1 MADHPRSKIGLGALA
16 GALGGAAVGMVD
28 GMRAALLVGTGARIA
43 LGTAILAASVDALAG
58 LLAGAVAEATCR
70 LAVWGRRARTP
81 IWARALAYL
90 VVGAG
95 AAAAAAAVVS
105 ATALRRNRFLA
116 AGLTALA
123 GIVAALAGAMLA
135 PALARLLALVGP
147 KRNVPEDPR
156 SAGAAGLA
164 RPTEPALA
172 LLGPLLVAFASVV
185 VFVAL
190 ARTHAPLRGGALV
203 ERSVWSAAAAFLLP
217 MGLAWI
223 STVRLPIGWRAAGLL
238 AGGAYGALAMIGLGV
253 FWGDNLRFAP
263 WTDILGGLAIAAVGI
278 ATALWLRRRP
288 PHMPGATAGWAAAVG
303 VVAALVLLRASEFE
317 PARKAGSARAALVGP
332 ALEAGRAM
340 LDFDGDGYARA
351 LGGGD
356 CDDSDPEVHPGAID
370 IPGDGIDADCDG
382 QDATDAL
389 PPPAT
394 MVELPASVPRELNLL
409 LVTIDTLRA
418 DHLGCYGYGRATS
431 PAIDALAAES
441 ALFVNGWAHAPSTR
455 YSMPAIAT
463 GRWPSAITWDESIW
477 WPRLGRN
484 MRTTAEALHD
494 DGYFTAGMFSF
505 NYFAI
510 ADRRGFERGMD
521 LYRSDR
527 AVLHVAVNGPME
539 SRGSSSREM
548 TDDAIAFV
556 DAHKDGK
563 FFLWLHYYDPHLSY
577 EPHPEVPSFGT
588 ARMDL
593 YDGEIRFTDLHFG
606 RLLAHLREAGLWNR
620 TAIVVTGDHGEG
632 FGEHGVTE
640 HGFDLY
646 TAQTRVP
653 FIVRVPGLAPR
664 RVEAP
669 AGHVDIA
676 PTLVNLARG
685 RAEPS
690 FIGRSL
696 VPDLAGPPSADTDT
710 RAVFQEV
717 TSERGKKRAFV
728 TTRRHLVWN
737 ETPSDTTECYDRT
750 EDPTEARDI
759 WDVAGDPLC
768 VGLSRDLKRM
778 VAGLAFPPGA
788 AARMAADVTPAGRPG
803 PTPAHVLDAGLGD
816 DIVVRGYD
824 LSAPEMRPGDSIEAV
839 AHFAVKQRLS
849 KGWRLFFQLE
859 GPSGGSRNLDHV
871 PVDGLMPIERWRP
884 GQQIRDRFQITLPVG
899 TPPGLYTLYL
909 GAFRGNQRLSVRPPA
924 LADGRERL
932 RLFQI
937 VVRP

>member
-1 MADHPRSKIGLGALA
+1 MADHPRSNLGLGALA
-16 GALGGAAVGMVD
+16 GALAGAGVGLAD
-28 GMRAALLVGTGARIA
+28 GVRAALLVGGAARVL
-43 LGTAILAASVDALAG
+43 LGTALLAASVDAIVG
-58 LLAGAVAEATCR
+58 LLAGAAVEAVLR
-70 LAVWGRRARTP
+70 LAIWGRRARP
-81 IWARALAYL
+81 PVWARALSL
-90 VVGAG
+90 VAAGAG

-123 GIVAALAGAMLA
+123 GAAAAVLGALLA
-135 PALARLLALVGP
+135 PALARL
-147 KRNVPEDPR
+147 
-156 SAGAAGLA
+156 AGARRNTPVEA
-164 RPTEPALA
+164 RAPEPALA
-172 LLGPLLVAFASVV
+172 LLGPLLVAAAGAV
-185 VFVAL
+185 VFAAV
-190 ARTHAPLRGGALV
+190 ARTRAPLRGDALV
-203 ERSVWSAAAAFLLP
+203 ERSVWSAGASFLLP
-217 MGLAWI
+217 LCLAYLA
-223 STVRLPIGWRAAGLL
+223 SVRLRIRWRAGGLL
-238 AGGAYGALAMIGLGV
+238 AGGVYGGAALIALGV
-253 FWGDNLRFAP
+253 FWNDNLRFAP
-263 WTDILGGLAIAAVGI
+263 WTDILGGAAIAVAAVG
-278 ATALWLRRRP
+278 AAFLLRGRLPRGR
-288 PHMPGATAGWAAAVG
+288 GATAGVAAAIG
-303 VVAALVLLRASEFE
+303 LCALVVLFRAAESE

-332 ALEAGRAM
+332 ALEVGRAL

-356 CDDSDPEVHPGAID
+356 CDDSDPDVHPGAVD

-394 MVELPASVPRELNLL
+394 MSALPPSVPRDLNLL

-418 DHLGCYGYGRATS
+418 DHLGCYGYGRPTS
-431 PAIDALAAES
+431 PAIDALAAAG
-441 ALFVNGWAHAPSTR
+441 ALFENGWAHAPSTR

-494 DGYFTAGMFSF
+494 AGYFTAGMFSF

-510 ADRRGFERGMD
+510 ADHRGFERGMD

-548 TDDAIAFV
+548 TDDAIAFI
-556 DAHKDGK
+556 DEHRDRR

-577 EPHPEVPSFGT
+577 EPHPEVPSFGN
-588 ARMDL
+588 ARVDL

-606 RLLAHLREAGLWNR
+606 RLLEHLRAVGLWDK
-620 TAIVVTGDHGEG
+620 TAIIVTGDHGEG

-653 FIVRVPGLAPR
+653 FIVRVPGLAPL
-664 RVEAP
+664 RVAAP

-676 PTLVNLARG
+676 PTLVNLAG
-685 RAEPS
+685 GHAEPS
-690 FIGRSL
+690 FLGRSL
-696 VPDLAGPPSADTDT
+696 VPDLTGPPAADTDT

-717 TSERGKKRAFV
+717 TSERGKKRAFI
-728 TTRRHLVWN
+728 TTRRHLIWN

-750 EDPTEARDI
+750 RDPTEARDI

-768 VGLSRDLKRM
+768 VGLARDLKRLC
-778 VAGLAFPPGA
+778 AGLAFPPGA
-788 AARMAADVTPAGRPG
+788 AAKMAAAVTPPGHTAPAPTHPLDGR
-803 PTPAHVLDAGLGD
+803 LGEA
-816 DIVVRGYD
+816 IAVRGYD
-824 LSAPEMRPGDSIEAV
+824 LSATEARPGDTLEVV
-839 AHFAVKQRLS
+839 AHFAVQQRLG
-849 KGWRLFFQLE
+849 KGWRMFFHLD
-859 GPSGGSRNLDHV
+859 GPFGGSRNLDHE
-871 PVDGLMPIERWRP
+871 PVEGLMPLERWRP
-884 GQQIRDRFQITLPVG
+884 GQQIRDRFKIPLPPG

-909 GAFRGNQRLSVRPPA
+909 GAYHAAERLPVTPPA
-924 LADGRERL
+924 LADARNRL
-932 RLFQI
+932 RLLQFT
-937 VVRP
+937 VRP